1 MVRIFSVFWILFG
14 LIAMAIFM
22 ANVTTALTA
31 LSLQLEPT
39 SPRGVQVSLKKYQSI
54 EVNSFN
60 KVNSNNNTGQNIPY
74 D

>member
-1 MVRIFSVFWILFG
+1 MARIFSVVWILFG

-39 SPRGVQVSLKKYQSI
+39 SLRGVQVCLKKYQSI
-54 EVNSFN
+54 EVNSF
-60 KVNSNNNTGQNIPY
+60 VCLVTNNNTGQNIPY